1 LPRFVSVSTKAEHVL
16 DGASPQ
22 ASSNGLRPAILVGA
36 AVLAIGAIAALLVPG
51 KHRAPVLRP
60 TRHSALLARTQG

>member
-1 LPRFVSVSTKAEHVL
+1 
-16 DGASPQ
+16 
-22 ASSNGLRPAILVGA
+22 VGA